1 MQNRFRINTAL
12 SAVLVLFVVLFIV
25 AGSGAILTL
34 RDTRAWV
41 ETLGRDHIERS
52 GDLNNLG
59 TAVFQA
65 RAALTDAKTYMEG
78 GRAEDRD
85 QEVARAVQLLEQA
98 GKAYARLRD
107 DPYANADG
115 APLYAAVLKSYTALA
130 DGCLKP
136 MIKAI
141 QGWNG
146 IEVNRLSDQV
156 LGPAS
161 AAFVKAESTF
171 QAYARERGAA
181 AVTAVKTSQDV
192 AIYAALAL
200 ALVTV
205 ALAIG
210 IRIFFHRAMLQPLDR
225 AGHHFDRIANGD
237 LTQAVRA
244 GGSNEIGV
252 LYTAM
257 RRMQDGLTNAVS
269 SVRGGAES
277 MHGGVHD
284 IARACSDMS
293 DRSAGQAAALQEA
306 AASMSELADTVHIT
320 SENAAQASQQSG
332 QAAELAQR
340 GGAAVDAVVAAMR
353 DISTS
358 AHRIA
363 EIVGVVDGIAFQTN
377 ILALNA
383 AVEAARAG
391 EHGRGFA
398 VVAGEVRGLAQRS
411 SVAAR
416 EIRDLIQE
424 SSARVDTGVRQVG
437 VAGQTVRDM
446 QAAAH
451 RVSGIVREISTA
463 AAAQAQGVQV
473 VNEAVGRIEVAT
485 QETAA
490 LVQDTATSAAALS
503 AQAGQ
508 LLDAVAVFRIDAGP
522 GQGAHHDTASQFDSV
537 ADHASVAL
545 DDERDVPM
553 LDLMLDLGRGRRDI
567 LRADPVV

>member
-1 MQNRFRINTAL
+1 MQNRLRINTAL
-12 SAVLVLFVVLFIV
+12 SAALVLFVLLFAV
-25 AGSGAILTL
+25 AGTGAILML

-78 GRAEDRD
+78 GRMEDRD
-85 QEVARAVQLLEQA
+85 REVANAEKLLAQA
-98 GKAYARLRD
+98 QKAFARLRD
-107 DPYANADG
+107 VPYTDADG
-115 APLYAAVLKSYTALA
+115 TALYAAVLKTYADLA

-171 QAYARERGAA
+171 QAYARQRGAA
-181 AVTAVKTSQDV
+181 AVGAVAESQNM
-192 AIYAALAL
+192 AIYAALGL
-200 ALVTV
+200 ALITI

-210 IRIFFHRAMLQPLDR
+210 IRIFFHRAMLKPLGR
-225 AGHHFDRIANGD
+225 AGQHFDRIANGD

-257 RRMQDGLTNAVS
+257 RRMQDGLTGAVS
-269 SVRGGAES
+269 SVRGGVEG

-284 IARACSDMS
+284 IAQACADMS

-306 AASMSELADTVHIT
+306 AASMSELADTVHVT
-320 SENAAQASQQSG
+320 SENAQAASQQSE

-340 GGAAVDAVVAAMR
+340 GGTAVESVVDAMR

-358 AHRIA
+358 ARRIA

-391 EHGRGFA
+391 EQGRGFA

-424 SSARVDTGVRQVG
+424 SSARVDAGVRQVG

-446 QAAAH
+446 QDAAH
-451 RVSGIVREISTA
+451 RVSGIVREISGA

-473 VNEAVGRIEVAT
+473 VNEAVSRIEMTT

-490 LVQDTATSAAALS
+490 LVQDTATSAAALR
-503 AQAGQ
+503 AQAEQ
-508 LLDAVAVFRIDAGP
+508 LLDAVAVFRINEGAVVENGVVEP
-522 GQGAHHDTASQFDSV
+522 GWVPERAALVPSQMVAALVTA
-537 ADHASVAL
+537 
-545 DDERDVPM
+545 
-553 LDLMLDLGRGRRDI
+553 
-567 LRADPVV
+567 

>member
-1 MQNRFRINTAL
+1 MQNRLRINTAL
-12 SAVLVLFVVLFIV
+12 SAALVLFVLLFVIAGTGAVLM
-25 AGSGAILTL
+25 L

-78 GRAEDRD
+78 GRMEDRD
-85 QEVARAVQLLEQA
+85 REVANAEKLLAQA
-98 GKAYARLRD
+98 QKAFARLRD
-107 DPYANADG
+107 VPYTDADG
-115 APLYAAVLKSYTALA
+115 AALYAAVLKSYSDLA
-130 DGCLKP
+130 DGCLAP

-146 IEVNRLSDQV
+146 IEVNRLSDKV

-161 AAFVKAESTF
+161 TAFVKAESTF
-171 QAYARERGAA
+171 QVYARQRGAA
-181 AVTAVKTSQDV
+181 AVSAVADSQNT
-192 AIYAALAL
+192 AIYAALGL
-200 ALVTV
+200 GLITI

-210 IRIFFHRAMLQPLDR
+210 MRIFFHRAMLKPLDR
-225 AGHHFDRIANGD
+225 AGEHFDRIANGD

-257 RRMQDGLTNAVS
+257 RRMQDGLTGAVS
-269 SVRGGAES
+269 SVRGGVQA

-284 IARACSDMS
+284 IAQACSDMS

-306 AASMSELADTVHIT
+306 AASMSELADTVHVT
-320 SENAAQASQQSG
+320 SENALQASQQSE
-332 QAAELAQR
+332 QAADLAQR
-340 GGAAVDAVVAAMR
+340 GGAAVEAVVESMR
-353 DISTS
+353 EISTS
-358 AHRIA
+358 ARRIA

-391 EHGRGFA
+391 EQGRGFA

-424 SSARVDTGVRQVG
+424 SSARVDAGVRQVG

-446 QAAAH
+446 QDAAH
-451 RVSGIVREISTA
+451 RVSGIVREISGA
-463 AAAQAQGVQV
+463 ASAQAQGVQV
-473 VNEAVGRIEVAT
+473 VNEAVGRIEMTT

-490 LVQDTATSAAALS
+490 LVQDTATAAGALRS
-503 AQAGQ
+503 QAEH
-508 LLDAVAVFRIDAGP
+508 LLDAVAVFRINELQNRGAG
-522 GQGAHHDTASQFDSV
+522 GARELGWNQDGAAHAAPAVVVGLVTA
-537 ADHASVAL
+537 
-545 DDERDVPM
+545 
-553 LDLMLDLGRGRRDI
+553 
-567 LRADPVV
+567 

>member
-1 MQNRFRINTAL
+1 MQNRLRINTAL
-12 SAVLVLFVVLFIV
+12 SAALVLFVLLFAV
-25 AGSGAILTL
+25 AGAGAILML

-78 GRAEDRD
+78 GRMEDRD
-85 QEVARAVQLLEQA
+85 REVAQAEKLLDQA
-98 GKAYARLRD
+98 RQAFARLRD
-107 DPYANADG
+107 APYTDADS
-115 APLYAAVLKSYTALA
+115 APLYKAVLKTYTDLS
-130 DGCLKP
+130 DGCLMP

-141 QGWNG
+141 RGWNG

-161 AAFVKAESTF
+161 TAFVKAEGTF
-171 QAYARERGAA
+171 QAYARQRGAEAVA
-181 AVTAVKTSQDV
+181 AVAESQNT
-192 AIYAALAL
+192 AIYAALAMAL
-200 ALVTV
+200 ATV

-210 IRIFFHRAMLQPLDR
+210 IRIFFHRAMLDPLGR
-225 AGHHFDRIANGD
+225 AGEHFDRIANGD
-237 LTQAVRA
+237 LTQSVRA

-257 RRMQDGLTNAVS
+257 RRMQDGLTGAVS
-269 SVRGGAES
+269 SVRGGVEA
-277 MHGGVHD
+277 MHAGVHD
-284 IARACSDMS
+284 IAQACSDMS

-306 AASMSELADTVHIT
+306 AASMSELADTVHVT
-320 SENAAQASQQSG
+320 SENAAQASQQSE
-332 QAAELAQR
+332 QAADLAQR
-340 GGAAVDAVVAAMR
+340 GGAAVQAVVDAMR

-358 AHRIA
+358 ARRIA

-391 EHGRGFA
+391 EQGRGFA

-424 SSARVDTGVRQVG
+424 SSARVDAGVRQVG

-446 QAAAH
+446 QEAAH
-451 RVSGIVREISTA
+451 RVSGIVREISGA

-473 VNEAVGRIEVAT
+473 VNEAVGRIELTT

-490 LVQDTATSAAALS
+490 LVQDTATSAAALR
-503 AQAGQ
+503 AQAEQ
-508 LLDAVAVFRIDAGP
+508 LREAVAVFRIAEG
-522 GQGAHHDTASQFDSV
+522 
-537 ADHASVAL
+537 
-545 DDERDVPM
+545 E
-553 LDLMLDLGRGRRDI
+553 GRGAGIMLEPARDTETAESPRQA
-567 LRADPVV
+567 RAGTGVVAGLVAA

>member
-1 MQNRFRINTAL
+1 MQNRLRIDTAL
-12 SAVLVLFVVLFIV
+12 SAVLVLFVLIFAL
-25 AGSGAILTL
+25 AGAGAILML

-52 GDLNNLG
+52 GDLSTLG

-78 GRAEDRD
+78 GRMEDRD
-85 QEVARAVQLLEQA
+85 REVAHAENLLAQA
-98 GKAYARLRD
+98 QQAFARLREV
-107 DPYANADG
+107 PYTDTDG
-115 APLYAAVLKSYTALA
+115 ASRYTAVLKSYTDLA

-141 QGWNG
+141 RGWNG
-146 IEVNRLSDQV
+146 IEVNRLSEQV

-161 AAFVKAESTF
+161 DAFVKAQSTF
-171 QAYARERGAA
+171 QAYARQRGVEAVA
-181 AVTAVKTSQDV
+181 AVARSQDT
-192 AIYAALAL
+192 AIYTALAL
-200 ALVTV
+200 ALVTA

-210 IRIFFHRAMLQPLDR
+210 IRIFFHRAMLQPLGR
-225 AGHHFDRIANGD
+225 AGAHFDRIANGD
-237 LTQAVRA
+237 LTQSVRA
-244 GGSNEIGV
+244 GGNNEIGV

-257 RRMQDGLTNAVS
+257 RRMQDGLTGAVS
-269 SVRGGAES
+269 GVRGGVEA
-277 MHGGVHD
+277 MHAGVHD
-284 IARACSDMS
+284 IAQACSDMS

-306 AASMSELADTVHIT
+306 VASMSELADAVQAT
-320 SENAAQASQQSG
+320 SDNAMEASRQSE
-332 QAAELAQR
+332 QAADLAQR
-340 GGAAVDAVVAAMR
+340 GGAAVEAVVAAMR
-353 DISTS
+353 DISAS
-358 AHRIA
+358 ARRIA

-391 EHGRGFA
+391 EQGRGFA

-416 EIRDLIQE
+416 EIRDLIEE
-424 SSARVDTGVRQVG
+424 SSARVDAGVSQVG

-446 QAAAH
+446 QSAAH
-451 RVSGIVREISTA
+451 RVSGIVSEISGA

-473 VNEAVGRIEVAT
+473 VNEAVGRIELTT

-490 LVQDTATSAAALS
+490 LVQDTATAAAALR

-508 LLDAVAVFRIDAGP
+508 LREAVAVFRINE
-522 GQGAHHDTASQFDSV
+522 GQRR
-537 ADHASVAL
+537 
-545 DDERDVPM
+545 EEDVTPVGVPAAPR
-553 LDLMLDLGRGRRDI
+553 LLMT
-567 LRADPVV
+567 

>member
-1 MQNRFRINTAL
+1 MQNRLRINTAL
-12 SAVLVLFVVLFIV
+12 SAALVLFVLLFVV
-25 AGSGAILTL
+25 AGTGAILML

-78 GRAEDRD
+78 GRMEDRD
-85 QEVARAVQLLEQA
+85 REVANAEKLLAQA
-98 GKAYARLRD
+98 QNAFVRLRD
-107 DPYANADG
+107 VPYTDADS
-115 APLYAAVLKSYTALA
+115 APLYAAVLKSYANLA

-146 IEVNRLSDQV
+146 IEVNRLSDKV

-171 QAYARERGAA
+171 QAHARQRGAA
-181 AVTAVKTSQDV
+181 AVAAVAESQDT
-192 AIYAALAL
+192 AIYAALAM

-210 IRIFFHRAMLQPLDR
+210 MRIFFHRAMLRPLDR
-225 AGHHFDRIANGD
+225 AGRHFDSIANGD
-237 LTQAVRA
+237 LTQSVRA
-244 GGSNEIGV
+244 GGTNEIGV

-257 RRMQDGLTNAVS
+257 RRMQDGLTGAVS
-269 SVRGGAES
+269 SVRGGVEA

-284 IARACSDMS
+284 IAQACSDMS

-306 AASMSELADTVHIT
+306 AASMSELADTVHVT
-320 SENAAQASQQSG
+320 SENALQASQQSE
-332 QAAELAQR
+332 QAADLAQR
-340 GGAAVDAVVAAMR
+340 GGAAVEAVVESMR

-358 AHRIA
+358 ARRIA

-391 EHGRGFA
+391 EQGRGFA

-424 SSARVDTGVRQVG
+424 SSARVDAGVRQVG

-446 QAAAH
+446 QDAAH
-451 RVSGIVREISTA
+451 RVSGIVREISGA

-473 VNEAVGRIEVAT
+473 VNEAVGRIEMTT

-490 LVQDTATSAAALS
+490 LVQDTATSAAALR
-503 AQAGQ
+503 AQAEQ
-508 LLDAVAVFRIDAGP
+508 LLDAVAVFRINDGDGGIARELGWSPERATLAAPAVIAGLV
-522 GQGAHHDTASQFDSV
+522 TA
-537 ADHASVAL
+537 
-545 DDERDVPM
+545 
-553 LDLMLDLGRGRRDI
+553 
-567 LRADPVV
+567 